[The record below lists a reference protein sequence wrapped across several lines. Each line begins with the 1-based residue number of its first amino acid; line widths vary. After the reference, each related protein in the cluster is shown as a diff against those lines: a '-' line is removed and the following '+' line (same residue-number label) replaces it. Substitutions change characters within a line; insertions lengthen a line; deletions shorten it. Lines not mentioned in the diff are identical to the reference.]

1 VHAFKLIGMLL
12 DAHINLKTIDIVP
25 LLYSPK
31 MVRLPLPS
39 SSLAAAH
46 LQLTELCTRFC
57 RSYWTMSR
65 RQRRYWPQASLAL
78 VPASSRLA
86 DLRRARTAFSPAT
99 HCVYAI
105 AVQEYTR
112 SANSVHTIHPQC
124 DYCDDPARLSL
135 LQHSMLCCTC
145 CPRAAVDLRVY
156 APRAQNMTEEQD
168 TEAEKP
174 KPHSCSAKS
183 TVPPSS
189 GKAFLLIHSSLQHI
203 LEAVQERSRV
213 YPA

>member
-1 VHAFKLIGMLL
+1 MHAFKLIGMLL

-99 HCVYAI
+99 HCVYAV
-105 AVQEYTR
+105 AVQEYTH
-112 SANSVHTIHPQC
+112 AAQTQFIPYTPTQC
-124 DYCDDPARLSL
+124 NYCDDAACCAAHAVL
-135 LQHSMLCCTC
+135 HMLPT
-145 CPRAAVDLRVY
+145 R
-156 APRAQNMTEEQD
+156 
-168 TEAEKP
+168 
-174 KPHSCSAKS
+174 
-183 TVPPSS
+183 
-189 GKAFLLIHSSLQHI
+189 GK
-203 LEAVQERSRV
+203 
-213 YPA
+213 Y